1 VDTLILKDLAGKLY
15 LIHRRDDLRADQIL
29 KERILNSN
37 VAILWNTEV
46 RSIEGDRLV
55 RRLRIFNNR
64 TGTESILEVD
74 GVFIRAGEEPQSQL
88 AKEAGV
94 TVDETGHIVVNQK
107 RETNIPGVYSA
118 GDVTGGVYQIGTA
131 VGDGITAAVNA
142 YLFITG
148 GWYRKR

>member
-1 VDTLILKDLAGKLY
+1 
-15 LIHRRDDLRADQIL
+15 LRADQIL